1 MEAWRQELY
10 LAHHG
15 ILGMKWGKRQGPP
28 YPLDAQDH
36 SAAER
41 RAGWR
46 QSLKKNAER
55 QKAVHDTVTA
65 VSKAQKRVAK
75 TYTLSSVF
83 NAQFSAPAVISYAKT
98 AKDLHDTLSSNAG
111 SFAPKKKASQEL
123 KVLSKPD
130 EPSELHQDP
139 RAPTFNFFAKFFP
152 SVAKRM
158 QNCGDYT
165 IKNKQGKTIGA
176 FANELMENGDKMYF
190 NLIDIDPKYGSKG
203 YAQSAM
209 RLAIEDAR
217 KQGCKYITLEVP
229 TTSPNARHI
238 YEKLG
243 FKETA
248 NGMVSDEDDIWG
260 GLTEMRLDL

>member
-10 LAHHG
+10 HHG
-15 ILGMKWGKRQGPP
+15 ILGMRWGVRKGPP
-28 YPLDAQDH
+28 YPLDAKDH
-36 SAAER
+36 TVSEK

-46 QSLKKNAER
+46 KSLDKPAGAV
-55 QKAVHDTVTA
+55 QKP
-65 VSKAQKRVAK
+65 RAK
-75 TYTLSSVF
+75 
-83 NAQFSAPAVISYAKT
+83 
-98 AKDLHDTLSSNAG
+98 
-111 SFAPKKKASQEL
+111 PKQETPL
-123 KVLSKPD
+123 KVLSKPN

-139 RAPTFNFFAKFFP
+139 RAPTFKFFAKFFP
-152 SVAKRM
+152 SVAKRL

-176 FANELMENGDKMYF
+176 FANELMEDGEKMYF
-190 NLIDIDPKYGSKG
+190 NWIDIDPKYGGKG

-243 FKETA
+243 FKETS